1 MWQLSLADVL
11 TPQLPDQPA
20 FLDYRAAIER
30 DGADLRRPV
39 SDPPV
44 ITDDAVS
51 AIWRDEFFNRDLV
64 FDRGVGSVDPI
75 SCLDAL
81 LFARQAQRV
90 SQVDR
95 PTEFIASVLRK
106 ETESGTHL
114 FVIFGAGSEMF
125 VPRGWYGFEFIP
137 DLLAKGWSY
146 WYVVHNHTVQRNGDR
161 LALGVPVPSTSD
173 VQLLR
178 NLARD
183 LGLKSVR
190 VTNGFYTFSAAADEL
205 ARFRAR

>member
-114 FVIFGAGSEMF
+114 FVIFGAGLRCSYREGGMDSSSF
-125 VPRGWYGFEFIP
+125 LTCSPRAGATGM
-137 DLLAKGWSY
+137 
-146 WYVVHNHTVQRNGDR
+146 
-161 LALGVPVPSTSD
+161 
-173 VQLLR
+173 
-178 NLARD
+178 
-183 LGLKSVR
+183 
-190 VTNGFYTFSAAADEL
+190 
-205 ARFRAR
+205 